1 MNPIFQKLSKVW
13 DAMRPQNRIIDRTAI
28 GPDMQPLGEVSDG
41 KSGKDLK
48 LLAPPTW
55 YQGHKHGEA
64 HEQRQAQK
72 QRQGQEQKPAKQYRP
87 SVLPGENPAPP
98 LQQSRLA
105 ERIAREKLR
114 LPALHHHDALEKL
127 RFGDITARIDTL
139 LELEE
144 RSVDAPGEVR
154 LITATVA
161 AYILE
166 HTKSSTQNRPG
177 PDVMVALAILCRLLN
192 ANFPSQTTISLDKAN
207 FAGLEMVDADFS
219 RLSMAEVNFT
229 GADLRGANFNGV
241 NLRGAVFRNA
251 QLAGACFDNSSI
263 RHTIF
268 DGALLSDAEFG
279 AARFAQAGNFDPTQL
294 LATSFA
300 PHLPPIL
307 PPGYSPG
314 IIGLYPGSS
323 QFSST
328 GTPTL

>member
-13 DAMRPQNRIIDRTAI
+13 DAMRPQNRIIDRSAI
-28 GPDMQPLGEVSDG
+28 GPDMQPLGEVSDSHTA
-41 KSGKDLK
+41 KNLK
-48 LLAPPTW
+48 LLAPPAW
-55 YQGHKHGEA
+55 YQGQG
-64 HEQRQAQK
+64 QGQGQK
-72 QRQGQEQKPAKQYRP
+72 QAEQYPPPARP
-87 SVLPGENPAPP
+87 GDNPGASPP
-98 LQQSRLA
+98 QSRLA

-114 LPALHHHDALEKL
+114 LPALHHHNALEKL

-144 RSVDAPGEVR
+144 RSADAPGEVR

-166 HTKSSTQNRPG
+166 HTKSGTQNRPG

-241 NLRGAVFRNA
+241 NLRDAVFRNA
-251 QLAGACFDNSSI
+251 LLAGACFDNSSI

-279 AARFAQAGNFDPTQL
+279 GARFAQAGNFDPTQL

-300 PHLPPIL
+300 PHLPPVL

-323 QFSST
+323 QLSSND
-328 GTPTL
+328 TPTL